1 METGPCGGC
10 AARHGAQGS
19 APIQNTTSLGQLKL
33 PRYMMALQE
42 CYDDFTCRQ
51 EASQYNL
58 LQVRVQIGDRVSLLS
73 ASLIVTQRKVPV
85 CQFPLMASL
94 KLLLHAAGLARL
106 QFCYPSVQA
115 QPRGLTLYSPEWVI
129 LAPPHDERACMAP
142 GWNPLGLRKPL
153 PEGGGGGGAGP
164 RHPERTG
171 WKPCG
176 GAAGTTSMCGTRGKL
191 WPMKLGRY
199 VV

>member
-1 METGPCGGC
+1 MTLLADRRHPNIICCKFGC
-10 AARHGAQGS
+10 KLGIGWPFVCKPNSNSAQ
-19 APIQNTTSLGQLKL
+19 
-33 PRYMMALQE
+33 M
-42 CYDDFTCRQ
+42 
-51 EASQYNL
+51 
-58 LQVRVQIGDRVSLLS
+58 
-73 ASLIVTQRKVPV
+73 

-115 QPRGLTLYSPEWVI
+115 QPRRLTWYSPEWVI

-142 GWNPLGLRKPL
+142 DWNPLGLRKPL

-176 GAAGTTSMCGTRGKL
+176 GAAGTTSMCGTGARL